1 MSATQGT
8 YSSSLSMSP
17 PPPADL
23 GSYARTMHQ
32 HTKRQMESISQSP
45 QRSSQNSQSS
55 HYAPTG
61 LPDGVQGRN
70 RDPNQY
76 SYHQS

>member
-1 MSATQGT
+1 M
-8 YSSSLSMSP
+8 SMSP

-45 QRSSQNSQSS
+45 PRSSQNSQSNQ
-55 HYAPTG
+55 YNPTG
-61 LPDGVQGRN
+61 LPDGVQARN
-70 RDPNQY
+70 RDSNQY
-76 SYHQS
+76 GYHQS